1 GRDERHCTGVRV
13 GQPHPDR
20 EPRSDREGVQR
31 PAAVAAERVAR
42 LPAQRHAGGLRR
54 GLRQRRQD
62 AAPRRDHGHGVV
74 RRREG
79 GPYDVRRAEER
90 RAAGRGR
97 RLRLHHEDP
106 ARRLRAGPLRPAHRR
121 EVPARQE
128 RRRDARG
135 RIPHSMTPLLTIARG
150 DASGVSEPRR
160 MIARSEAEWQT
171 LWALHAGPDAASP
184 AIDFA
189 QVIAA
194 AAFAGEKPSAGH
206 SIEISAAPSTNGVVH
221 LAVSE
226 RAPGPGTVAAA
237 MITSPFHIVAVSREA
252 GDVRWEE
259 VGGQRSE
266 VGGRRSDS
274 GAASNSQSP
283 TSAAAGTATGMEPRN
298 ASALAYLAGPFSG
311 AMILFAESTHPDV
324 RFHAW
329 Q

>member
-1 GRDERHCTGVRV
+1 
-13 GQPHPDR
+13 
-20 EPRSDREGVQR
+20 
-31 PAAVAAERVAR
+31 
-42 LPAQRHAGGLRR
+42 
-54 GLRQRRQD
+54 
-62 AAPRRDHGHGVV
+62 
-74 RRREG
+74 
-79 GPYDVRRAEER
+79 
-90 RAAGRGR
+90 
-97 RLRLHHEDP
+97 
-106 ARRLRAGPLRPAHRR
+106 
-121 EVPARQE
+121 
-128 RRRDARG
+128 
-135 RIPHSMTPLLTIARG
+135 MTPLLTIARG

-237 MITSPFHIVAVSREA
+237 MITSPFHIVAVSRDA
-252 GDVRWEE
+252 GDVRWA
-259 VGGQRSE
+259 E
-266 VGGRRSDS
+266 VGGRRPEV
-274 GAASNSQSP
+274 GAAVP
-283 TSAAAGTATGMEPRN
+283 ATATGMEPRN

-329 Q
+329 QSIVGLGTLGLLVIVSSALVFLSVFVSAAAVWVMVILTTVLWGVLLIVWALCLWKALSGERWKLPIAGDYAERLAGQGIKP

>member
-1 GRDERHCTGVRV
+1 
-13 GQPHPDR
+13 
-20 EPRSDREGVQR
+20 
-31 PAAVAAERVAR
+31 
-42 LPAQRHAGGLRR
+42 
-54 GLRQRRQD
+54 
-62 AAPRRDHGHGVV
+62 
-74 RRREG
+74 
-79 GPYDVRRAEER
+79 
-90 RAAGRGR
+90 
-97 RLRLHHEDP
+97 
-106 ARRLRAGPLRPAHRR
+106 
-121 EVPARQE
+121 
-128 RRRDARG
+128 
-135 RIPHSMTPLLTIARG
+135 MTPLLTIARG

-237 MITSPFHIVAVSREA
+237 MITSPFHIVAVSRDA

-259 VGGQRSE
+259 VGGRGSE
-266 VGGRRSDS
+266 VGGR
-274 GAASNSQSP
+274 GAEVGGRRP
-283 TSAAAGTATGMEPRN
+283 EVGPAAPATATGMEPRN

-329 Q
+329 QSIVGLGTLGLLVIVSSALVFLSVFVSAAAVWVMVILTTVLWGVLLIVWALCLWKALSGERWKLPIAGDYAERLAGQGIKP

>member
-1 GRDERHCTGVRV
+1 
-13 GQPHPDR
+13 
-20 EPRSDREGVQR
+20 
-31 PAAVAAERVAR
+31 
-42 LPAQRHAGGLRR
+42 
-54 GLRQRRQD
+54 
-62 AAPRRDHGHGVV
+62 
-74 RRREG
+74 
-79 GPYDVRRAEER
+79 
-90 RAAGRGR
+90 
-97 RLRLHHEDP
+97 
-106 ARRLRAGPLRPAHRR
+106 
-121 EVPARQE
+121 
-128 RRRDARG
+128 
-135 RIPHSMTPLLTIARG
+135 MTPLLTIARG

-266 VGGRRSDS
+266 VGGQRSEVGGRRSDS

-329 Q
+329 QSIVGLGTLGLLVIVSSALVFLSVFVSAAAVWVMVILTTVLWGVLLIVWALCLWKALSGERWKLPIAGDYAERLAGRGIKP

>member
-1 GRDERHCTGVRV
+1 
-13 GQPHPDR
+13 
-20 EPRSDREGVQR
+20 
-31 PAAVAAERVAR
+31 
-42 LPAQRHAGGLRR
+42 
-54 GLRQRRQD
+54 
-62 AAPRRDHGHGVV
+62 
-74 RRREG
+74 
-79 GPYDVRRAEER
+79 
-90 RAAGRGR
+90 
-97 RLRLHHEDP
+97 
-106 ARRLRAGPLRPAHRR
+106 
-121 EVPARQE
+121 
-128 RRRDARG
+128 
-135 RIPHSMTPLLTIARG
+135 MTPLLTIARG

-237 MITSPFHIVAVSREA
+237 MITSPFHIVAVSRDA

-259 VGGQRSE
+259 VGGRGSE
-266 VGGRRSDS
+266 VGGR
-274 GAASNSQSP
+274 GAEVGGRRP
-283 TSAAAGTATGMEPRN
+283 EVGGRRPEVGPAAPATATGMEPRN

-329 Q
+329 QSIVGLGTLGLLVIVSSALVFLSVFVSAAAVWVMVILTTVLWGVLLIVWALCLWKALSGERWKLPIAGDYAERLAGQGIKP